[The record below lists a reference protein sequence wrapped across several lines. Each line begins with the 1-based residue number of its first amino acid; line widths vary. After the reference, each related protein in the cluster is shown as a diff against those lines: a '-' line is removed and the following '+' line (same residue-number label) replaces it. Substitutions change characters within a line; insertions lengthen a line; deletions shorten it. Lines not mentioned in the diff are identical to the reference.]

1 MTEST
6 RVGTGRKPRICHQH
20 SGTNATVPKQK
31 ARRVQPAIL
40 CLTLFAGVVLYICFG
55 WIPDLGFDQI
65 QKKPVILEV
74 KEDRKNLK
82 GDKAEK
88 SSGSS
93 MTVEQDFQ
101 QTKQRSESEQ
111 CRVVIDNLH
120 YDQHLEVLESI
131 MAKVPLDTLPGFCK
145 DTGITV
151 DFNLSPHPR
160 SREWAVYA
168 NEFMRNQTY
177 AEGTRRLGNVYSQAG
192 NPNQSVPYAIN
203 VTATC
208 KCLPEYVAA
217 LKVDSSLVCMFHDSC
232 PEVANHSRAFWF
244 HPDQPHS
251 YFPNIMP
258 QFPRSS
264 QIKPPYRLCVI
275 GEVIRRNFGMLE
287 RFLESSTRRDFSIT
301 IMGKGIIP
309 SFFEKYHVPTN
320 QSAPYSYVDYQ
331 QQVATGCDVIL
342 ALVDTKKNG
351 DYFTK
356 SKMTGSVVQ
365 ASAYKHPFVVHK
377 DLDTVYGEYLKD
389 QVVETHTDDPDT
401 FVAALTRLLAKLDE
415 QQLD

>member
-145 DTGITV
+145 ILV
-151 DFNLSPHPR
+151 SPLTLT
-160 SREWAVYA
+160 SRLIQGQENGLYTP
-168 NEFMRNQTY
+168 MS
-177 AEGTRRLGNVYSQAG
+177 LC
-192 NPNQSVPYAIN
+192 
-203 VTATC
+203 AT
-208 KCLPEYVAA
+208 KPMQKEPVA
-217 LKVDSSLVCMFHDSC
+217 
-232 PEVANHSRAFWF
+232 
-244 HPDQPHS
+244 
-251 YFPNIMP
+251 
-258 QFPRSS
+258 
-264 QIKPPYRLCVI
+264 
-275 GEVIRRNFGMLE
+275 
-287 RFLESSTRRDFSIT
+287 
-301 IMGKGIIP
+301 
-309 SFFEKYHVPTN
+309 
-320 QSAPYSYVDYQ
+320 
-331 QQVATGCDVIL
+331 
-342 ALVDTKKNG
+342 
-351 DYFTK
+351 
-356 SKMTGSVVQ
+356 
-365 ASAYKHPFVVHK
+365 
-377 DLDTVYGEYLKD
+377 
-389 QVVETHTDDPDT
+389 
-401 FVAALTRLLAKLDE
+401 
-415 QQLD
+415 